1 MSITKVNRNTVP
13 MESST
18 TLMVCILID
27 GKEIL
32 PQVLQNEE
40 VMKGVLMGWMHVE
53 PKNVQALKETT
64 SLATYAASILAE
76 EIGAAIEK
84 IENWLGKPVVI
95 TCDEVTM
102 AQLPHVLEHMQ
113 HIVGVESV
121 VFNNRMDDLH
131 SDSLQSVQSGYH
143 SHVVGPAV
151 LRALGMI
158 ILNKIL
164 HIPCFSGTERE
175 KDTVQFEQWY
185 HTISDAQRSFNE
197 QLVRAAIT
205 K

>member
-1 MSITKVNRNTVP
+1 MTMTKVNRNAVP

-40 VMKGVLMGWMHVE
+40 VMKGVLMGWIHVE

-64 SLATYAASILAE
+64 FLATYAASILSE
-76 EIGAAIEK
+76 EIGADIEK
-84 IENWLGKPVVI
+84 TENWLGKPVVI

-113 HIVGVESV
+113 YIIGVDSV

-143 SHVVGPAV
+143 SHVIGPAV
-151 LRALGMI
+151 LRALGMT

-185 HTISDAQRSFNE
+185 HTISDALKSFNE
-197 QLVRAAIT
+197 
-205 K
+205 